1 MKSIDFII
9 LCYNEDENINELTN
23 DIFENFKNVT
33 DLDINIIWIDNGST
47 DNSLDI
53 IKKLS
58 REDQRI
64 KCISLS
70 RNFGQQPAL
79 HAGLIESTSDYTCIM
94 DGDQQDP
101 PKDALNMYNLLLKEN
116 KDVVYAV
123 RDRRNENFFKIIL
136 YKIFYRIW
144 SAFADID
151 VKIDSGEFS
160 IFSSQVR
167 GAILQSKEFHR
178 FNRGLRSWAGFS
190 QEPYY
195 HFRPKRKL
203 GDQKINF
210 YNATKL
216 AVDAILSFSL
226 KPIRFVF
233 FAGLTLSFFS
243 LIFILIKILN
253 IFSTEDYI
261 IPFFSNISNYLDGS
275 NLIFLFTQGIIFM
288 FLGIIGE
295 YVGRIYE
302 QVKNRPNFIIKERIN
317 LNK

>member
-9 LCYNEDENINELTN
+9 LCYNEEENIIELTH
-23 DIFENFKNVT
+23 DIFKNFENIV
-33 DLDINIIWIDNGST
+33 DLNINIIWVDNGST
-47 DNSLDI
+47 DNSFNI

-58 REDQRI
+58 TEDERI

-79 HAGLIESTSDYTCIM
+79 HAGLLESSADLTCLM

-101 PKDALNMYNLLLKEN
+101 PKDAFNMFKLILNKNC
-116 KDVVYAV
+116 DVVYAV
-123 RDRRNENFFKIIL
+123 RDRRKENFFKVHS
-136 YKIFYRIW
+136 YQMFYRIW
-144 SAFADID
+144 SFFADID

-160 IFSSQVR
+160 IINHKVR
-167 GAILQSKEFHR
+167 NAILQSKEFHR

-190 QEPYY
+190 QEAYY
-195 HFRPKRKL
+195 HTRPRRRL

-210 YNATKL
+210 YKATKL

-233 FAGLTLSFFS
+233 FAGLILSFFS
-243 LIFILIKILN
+243 LILILIKIIN
-253 IFSTEDYI
+253 IFTQSNLQ
-261 IPFFSNISNYLDGS
+261 IPLLSNYLDGS
-275 NLIFLFTQGIIFM
+275 NLIFLFTQGIVFM

-295 YVGRIYE
+295 YIGRIYE
-302 QVKNRPNFIIKERIN
+302 QVKNRPNFIVKDKIN
-317 LNK
+317 LK